1 MKKILQLFI
10 FLVLTN
16 TAHSQV
22 KILGN
27 APGAE
32 GKFITIKRFTDLITF
47 SDERLDA
54 SFVDDSANFSF
65 YLPHIK
71 TPELAVINI
80 GYNETTLFLE
90 PNSIYEINFVA
101 YDYDTLSLNKNPF
114 LERVTLDYSLNTAKK
129 NNLNDLLYQYDSIYS
144 NFVTEKK
151 KNFVTGRVRGLYD
164 TLKIRYDKF
173 FDGIQNQYLKTTLRY
188 NLAKIKLINTHKY
201 DERFIK
207 EYLLV
212 DSIPY
217 NNIEFMSFFNNYF
230 HDYIL
235 NDAFPNNFEN
245 ENIKISIDDS
255 ASFVLLDSIL
265 AHNPI
270 LGQSKQLREL
280 VLLNNMTE
288 FFQSGA
294 FSKDALLEILLF
306 MKDSSI
312 FKKHRLIAKNQ
323 ILNNFVLTEGF
334 MAPGF
339 YLLNNKDS
347 AISSYQFRGKYV
359 LLNFWT
365 SYCTNCQSEFYIL
378 DRKFDKFSDSL
389 EIVSISA
396 DHSIVPMQ
404 RYLENVPF
412 DWTFLYC
419 GNNVDFL
426 NRFGIKKYPHY
437 MLLDKEGYILLNPAA
452 LPSNKLEEKIYKHT
466 GFIKEENRKRY

>member
-1 MKKILQLFI
+1 MKKILQLFL
-10 FLVLTN
+10 FLVITN
-16 TAHSQV
+16 TVVSQAKV
-22 KILGN
+22 LGH

-32 GKFITIKRFTDLITF
+32 GKLITIKRFSELITF
-47 SDERLDA
+47 TDERLDA
-54 SFVDDSANFSF
+54 CFVDDSANFSF
-65 YLPHIK
+65 YLPQIK
-71 TPELAVINI
+71 SPTLAVINI
-80 GYNETTLFLE
+80 GYNETTVFLE

-114 LERVTLDYSLNTAKK
+114 LERVILDYSLKTNNK

-144 NFVTEKK
+144 NFVTEKR
-151 KNFVTGRVRGLYD
+151 KNFVTGNVRGLYD
-164 TLKIRYDKF
+164 SLKTRYDSF
-173 FDGIQNQYLKTTLRY
+173 FKGVHNPYLQTTLRY
-188 NLAKIKLINTHKY
+188 NLAKIKLIKTHKY
-201 DERFIK
+201 DENFIK

-245 ENIKISIDDS
+245 KNIKIAIDDS

-265 AHNPI
+265 SHNAI
-270 LGQSKQLREL
+270 LNQSKQLREL
-280 VLLNNMTE
+280 VLLNNITE

-294 FSKDALLEILLF
+294 FDKDALLEILLY
-306 MKDSSI
+306 MKDSSS

-323 ILNNFVLTEGF
+323 ILNNFMLTQGF
-334 MAPGF
+334 KAPGF
-339 YLLNNKDS
+339 YLLSNKDS

-365 SYCTNCQSEFYIL
+365 SYCTNCQSEFYVV

-389 EIVSISA
+389 QIVSISA
-396 DHSIVPMQ
+396 DLSIVPMQ

-419 GNNVDFL
+419 GDNVDFL
-426 NRFGIKKYPHY
+426 NKFGIKKYPHY
-437 MLLDKEGYILLNPAA
+437 MLLDKDGYILLNPAA
-452 LPSNKLEEKIYKHT
+452 LPSDKLEEKIYKHT
-466 GFIKEENRKRY
+466 GFIREKNRKRY